1 MANINELEW
10 AKVKGS
16 KYPVAKTT
24 IGETEINIIKLD
36 EDSYKVTIGES
47 EEEINLSQLET
58 IIETGELT
66 NGIESDEEYVD
77 EEYVDEEKTKS
88 IELISNWSSDSLW
101 KDVDGKKVLEVAHQY
116 HEDENGILR
125 IIKLDDDSY
134 QLAVILNNDESNIDY
149 VDLNRKYTII
159 NYASALGISPGA
171 AELHYDNMSK
181 QSETTDYET
190 VEE

>member
-24 IGETEINIIKLD
+24 IGELEINIIKLD
-36 EDSYKVTIGES
+36 EDSYKVTFGENN
-47 EEEINLSQLET
+47 EEINLSQLET
-58 IIETGELT
+58 IIETGEFPMMLEPT
-66 NGIESDEEYVD
+66 EEIESEEWITDEV
-77 EEYVDEEKTKS
+77 KS
-88 IELISNWSSDSLW
+88 LNVISNWTSDSLW

-134 QLAVILNNDESNIDY
+134 QVAVILNNDESNIDY
-149 VDLNRKYTII
+149 VDLNRKYAIL
-159 NYASALGISPGA
+159 NYASALGISTGV
-171 AELHYDNMSK
+171 AEVHYDRA
-181 QSETTDYET
+181 QEASESTDYEIL
-190 VEE
+190 E

>member
-1 MANINELEW
+1 MANINELKW

-24 IGETEINIIKLD
+24 IGELEINIIKLD
-36 EDSYKVTIGES
+36 EDSYKVTIGED
-47 EEEINLSQLET
+47 EEETNLSQLES
-58 IIETGELT
+58 IIETGELPT
-66 NGIESDEEYVD
+66 LFEPTDEIEGEEWA
-77 EEYVDEEKTKS
+77 DEEKTKS
-88 IELISNWSSDSLW
+88 LELILNWTSDSMW

-116 HEDENGILR
+116 HENENGVLR

-149 VDLNRKYTII
+149 VDLNRKYTIL
-159 NYASALGISPGA
+159 NYASALGISPGV
-171 AELHYDNMSK
+171 AEFHYDNMSK

-190 VEE
+190 IE